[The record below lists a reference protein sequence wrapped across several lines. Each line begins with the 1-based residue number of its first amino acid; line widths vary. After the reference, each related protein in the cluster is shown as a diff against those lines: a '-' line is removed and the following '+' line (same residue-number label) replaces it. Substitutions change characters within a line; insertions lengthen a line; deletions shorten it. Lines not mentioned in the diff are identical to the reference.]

1 MNDYDFGNYI
11 CNMRTMHGYSQSQ
24 LADELGITPQAVSKW
39 ENGVS
44 KPKTSI
50 IKKMA
55 EMWNVTVDDIL
66 QCRMGQDEKVK
77 ITKIVI
83 TGGPC
88 AGKTTGM
95 SWIQNAFTE
104 RGYQVLFV
112 PEAATELINAGV
124 SDLTCKS
131 NEDFQECILK
141 MQLEKERVF
150 QHAAEKMKVRKVLI
164 VCDRGALDNKAY
176 MKKSE
181 FHQVMKLL
189 GVNEVE
195 LRDGYDAVFHLETAA
210 KGAEEFYTTENN
222 TARRENLKQAREVDD
237 KLIAAWTGHQH
248 LRIIQN
254 AGNFE
259 TKMKK
264 LISEIAS
271 FLGEPEPY
279 EIERKFL
286 IEYPDI
292 EALENMPN
300 CHKVEI
306 SQTYLKSDT
315 DEEVRIRQ
323 RGENGHYLYFETRK
337 RKINDMKRIEVE
349 RRLTAD
355 EYLNLMMKADTS
367 KRTIVKNRYCLTDDN
382 QYFEID
388 IYPFWKDKAIV
399 EIELSDENEKIRFP
413 KYLKL
418 IKEVTGDES
427 YKNSR
432 LADYNQ

>member
-1 MNDYDFGNYI
+1 MNDYNFGNYI
-11 CNMRTMHGYSQSQ
+11 CNMRMKHGFSQSQ
-24 LADELGITPQAVSKW
+24 LADELEVTPQAVSKW

-44 KPKTSI
+44 KPKMEI

-55 EMWNVTVDDIL
+55 QMWDITVDDIL
-66 QCRMGQDEKVK
+66 HCKTLEDDKVK

-95 SWIQNAFTE
+95 SWIQNAFTQ

-124 SDLTCKS
+124 SELTCRS
-131 NEDFQECILK
+131 NAEFQECILK
-141 MQLEKERVF
+141 MQLQKEAVF
-150 QHAAEKMKVRKVLI
+150 QYAAEKMKERKVLI

-181 FHQVMKLL
+181 FSAVLKSI
-189 GVNEVE
+189 GANEVE

-210 KGAEEFYTTENN
+210 KGAEEFYTSENN
-222 TARRENLKQAREVDD
+222 SARRENLKQAREVDA

-259 TKMKK
+259 AKMKK

-286 IEYPDI
+286 IEYPNI
-292 EALENMPN
+292 EELENLPN

-337 RKINDMKRIEVE
+337 RKISDVKRIEVE

-388 IYPFWKDKAIV
+388 VYPFWKDKAIV

-413 KYLKL
+413 KCLKL
-418 IKEVTGDES
+418 IKEVTEDES
-427 YKNSR
+427 YKNAN
-432 LADYNQ
+432 LANYN

>member
-1 MNDYDFGNYI
+1 MNDYTFGNYI
-11 CNMRTMHGYSQSQ
+11 YNMRKKHGASQSE
-24 LADELGITPQAVSKW
+24 LAEALEVTPQAVSKW
-39 ENGVS
+39 ENGAT
-44 KPKTSI
+44 KPKTDI

-55 EMWNVTVDDIL
+55 KMWDVTVDDIL
-66 QCRMGQDEKVK
+66 QCKMGDEEKAK

-124 SDLTCKS
+124 TDATCRS
-131 NEDFQECILK
+131 NAEFQDCILR
-141 MQLEKERVF
+141 MQLEKETVF
-150 QHAAEKMKVRKVLI
+150 QYAAEKMKEKKVLI

-181 FHQVMKLL
+181 FSMMVKNMGK
-189 GVNEVE
+189 NEVE
-195 LRDGYDAVFHLETAA
+195 LRDGYDPVFHLETAA
-210 KGAEEFYTTENN
+210 KGAVEFYTRRNN
-222 TARRENLKQAREVDD
+222 SAKSETVKQAREVDD

-248 LRIIQN
+248 LRIINN
-254 AGNFE
+254 ADGFE

-264 LISEIAS
+264 LIYEIAS

-286 IEYPDI
+286 IEYPNI
-292 EALENMPN
+292 EELMNLPN

-306 SQTYLKSDT
+306 SQTYLKSED
-315 DEEVRIRQ
+315 DEEIRIRQ

-337 RKINDMKRIEVE
+337 RRVNDMKRIEVE

-355 EYLNLMMKADTS
+355 EYLELMMKADTS
-367 KRTIVKNRYCLTDDN
+367 KRTIVKDRYCLTDDN

-388 IYPFWKDKAIV
+388 VYPFWKDKAIV
-399 EIELSDENEKIRFP
+399 EIELSDEHQEIRFP
-413 KYLKL
+413 RCLKL
-418 IKEVTGDES
+418 IKEVTDDES
-427 YKNSR
+427 YKNSNIAAYR
-432 LADYNQ
+432 